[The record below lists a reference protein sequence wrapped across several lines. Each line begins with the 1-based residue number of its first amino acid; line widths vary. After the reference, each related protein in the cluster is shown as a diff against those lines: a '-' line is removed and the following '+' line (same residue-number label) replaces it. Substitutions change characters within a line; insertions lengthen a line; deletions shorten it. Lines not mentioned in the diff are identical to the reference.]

1 MPVDPKELRHVPL
14 FSLLDED
21 ELCVL
26 AQQVELRDFA
36 ARQRIYKAG
45 DPPKNAFLVLSGCVR
60 VTSMDEDG
68 QEVLFSEPKH
78 GDFFGFASMLDE
90 SPHQTSAVAIEATTC
105 VEVDRQDLASLFK
118 AKPLAGLDM
127 LTSVAREVHAT
138 QQLVRLRSFRNPNEL
153 IDERETFGERIADH
167 VASFGGSWTFI
178 ISFALT
184 LAVYVTFQQILKGR
198 GAWDPYPYI
207 LLNLFLSMLA
217 AIQAPVI
224 MMSQNRQDARDRL
237 RSELDFEVNRR
248 AESEI
253 QSLSRKMNFL
263 HDKLDD
269 LDERVRGPNAP
280 REPFDLES

>member
-14 FSLLDED
+14 FSLLDEE

-45 DPPKNAFLVLSGCVR
+45 DPPRNAFLVLSGSVR

-78 GDFFGFASMLDE
+78 GDFFGFASMLDAA
-90 SPHQTSAVAIEATTC
+90 PHQTTAVAMDTTTC
-105 VEVDRQDLASLFK
+105 VEVDRHDLTELFK
-118 AKPLAGLDM
+118 RKPLAGLDL
-127 LTSVAREVHAT
+127 LTVIAREIHAT
-138 QQLVRLRSFRNPNEL
+138 QALVKGRSARNPNEI
-153 IDERETFGERIADH
+153 IDERETFGERIADR

-178 ISFALT
+178 IAFAVVLS
-184 LAVYVTFQQILKGR
+184 VYTAINVLLRGR
-198 GAWDPYPYI
+198 AWDPYPFI

-224 MMSQNRQDARDRL
+224 MMSQNRQDSRDRL

-248 AESEI
+248 AETEI
-253 QSLSRKMNFL
+253 QSLSRKLNFL

-269 LDERVRGPNAP
+269 LDERLRSPDAP
-280 REPFDLES
+280 RNPYDLQG